1 MILYEISNYFDMP
14 RSLYEVLF
22 GADLLQIAQF
32 TKSPQITWPNI
43 HLPKLLLLY
52 HLSEML

>member
-14 RSLYEVLF
+14 SSLYEVLF

-32 TKSPQITWPNI
+32 TKSSQITWPNI

>member
-32 TKSPQITWPNI
+32 TKSSQIT
-43 HLPKLLLLY
+43 
-52 HLSEML
+52 

>member
-32 TKSPQITWPNI
+32 TKSSQITWPNI